1 MIKAKCFFKKMVCVL
16 ALMSMITTLCCSSLT
31 FSAYAQEK
39 DQRVISSNEEN
50 VASNSNLQHNYLLAE
65 EKLSEVFSS
74 EKTVG
79 ETIDA
84 FNEYLEEKGTNAE
97 KLLDERI
104 ALYETMLNNPK
115 DDNQEENLRR
125 LIDATENMK
134 LSVYN
139 GSIISS
145 AVVPQGGRAKPED
158 YDGWIA
164 AVSLG
169 LVELGYD
176 LSAELLIFAYSNK
189 RENTLYANP
198 VFGGRVMASQQ
209 FYDIAYGTGV
219 SGSNEFGYASD
230 KSRNEK
236 DLHFAIKKYSFEKE
250 CANNKK
256 VRIIDVYDYH
266 NNSSDGYPEPIK
278 SIIDQVKAAQN
289 AGTIV
294 KYNLNITIDAADF
307 LKINLQGKKNG
318 KWNVNLENL
327 GSENIVAYYNSKMCN
342 APDAKLWEG
351 LVNVE
356 KITVPANGSVNV
368 LIAGN
373 GTATHITFSHV
384 KGVRRFISCADEL
397 NDRGKSISNEGF
409 YSSLKYY
416 DNIYIERKNGN
427 RWYFSVANLYSDD
440 RILEYN
446 TKMCTGSDAQ
456 NWTGLVDTD
465 SFWLYKGYRTV
476 VSVAENGFSTHAAI
490 SLKNDDVRNVYYIN
504 ELNADGTM
512 NVQRNT
518 LYTNLRL
525 SIVSKQGSTWKIR
538 IYNPSSNE
546 VTVSYNEKMCNSGD
560 AQNWTGLN
568 NIVKIKIKA
577 YSSET
582 VSISE
587 NWWATTIAVSYEKG
601 GYRVISYAD
610 GLNTNGNI
618 NVKYRQI

>member
-39 DQRVISSNEEN
+39 DQRLISSNEEN
-50 VASNSNLQHNYLLAE
+50 VASNSNLQHDYLLAE

-79 ETIDA
+79 ETIHA
-84 FNEYLEEKGTNAE
+84 FNEYLEDKGTNAE

-104 ALYETMLNNPK
+104 ALYETMLNNPE

-134 LSVYN
+134 VSVYN

-145 AVVPQGGRAKPED
+145 AVVPQGSRAKPED
-158 YDGWIA
+158 YDGWITT
-164 AVSLG
+164 VTLG
-169 LVELGYD
+169 LIELGYD
-176 LSAELLIFAYSNK
+176 LSAELLTAARSNK
-189 RENTLYANP
+189 NENAFYYNP
-198 VFGGRVMASQQ
+198 VFSRRVLSSQQ
-209 FYDIAYGTGV
+209 FYDIAYGTAV
-219 SGSNEFGYASD
+219 QGSNIFGSNVDA
-230 KSRNEK
+230 RNEK
-236 DLHFAIKKYSFEKE
+236 DLHFAIKKYDFSKSY
-250 CANNKK
+250 ASSRT
-256 VRIIDVYDYH
+256 VTIIDVYDYH
-266 NNSSDGYPEPIK
+266 TTSSADYSEPLK
-278 SIIDQVKAAQN
+278 TIIDKIKAAQDDG
-289 AGTIV
+289 AIV
-294 KYNLNITIDAADF
+294 KYNLRIVLDATDY
-307 LKINLQGKKNG
+307 LRINLQGKLNG
-318 KWNVNLENL
+318 KWNVNIANL
-327 GSENIVAYYNSKMCN
+327 SSKAVNAYYNKKMCN
-342 APDAKLWEG
+342 ALDAKLWQG
-351 LVNVE
+351 LVDVE
-356 KITVPANGSVNV
+356 KINIPANSSVNV

-373 GTATHITFSHV
+373 GTATHISLSYIS
-384 KGVRRFISCADEL
+384 GDRRYITCADEL
-397 NDRGKSISNEGF
+397 NDNGRNISIDAFIDKLDVYN
-409 YSSLKYY
+409 
-416 DNIYIERKNGN
+416 NIWLERKDGN
-427 RWYFSVANLYSDD
+427 KWYFSVTNLYSDD

-512 NVQRNT
+512 NVQHNM

-546 VTVSYNEKMCNSGD
+546 VTVSYNEKMCNGGD

-568 NIVKIKIKA
+568 NIVKIKVKA